1 MGTVC
6 DLVRNYELLKKDRVV
21 WSCSEM
27 CIMTHKSRSPHSVSD
42 SRRCQSLYIKLFTL
56 GHAVTECP
64 TSTAKLLRHGVSY
77 SHCQAAMKRSILQ
90 PLPSCYDT
98 ECPTATTKLLWH
110 GVSYSHCQAAM
121 TRTST
126 QTSVWLDK
134 QFVFLPWFLASF
146 RIAPISNVLVT
157 VNNININSLNAELN
171 PICHL
176 LVLLEI

>member
-1 MGTVC
+1 MWTVC

-21 WSCSEM
+21 WSCTEM

-64 TSTAKLLRHGVSY
+64 TSTAKLLR
-77 SHCQAAMKRSILQ
+77 
-90 PLPSCYDT
+90 
-98 ECPTATTKLLWH
+98 H